1 MLIVGHTDAKG
12 ALDYNRD
19 LSQRRARSIVEAL
32 ARDYGIERARLTPL
46 GVGMA
51 APVATNRT
59 DQGRALNRR
68 VELVDVG
75 S

>member
-1 MLIVGHTDAKG
+1 MAAAA
-12 ALDYNRD
+12 ALLPARPAT
-19 LSQRRARSIVEAL
+19 QRRARSIVEAL
-32 ARDYGIERARLTPL
+32 ARDYGIERVRLTPL

>member
-1 MLIVGHTDAKG
+1 MLIVGHTDGMG

-19 LSQRRARSIVEAL
+19 LSERRARAVVETL
-32 ARDYGIERARLTPL
+32 ARDFKIERDRLTAV

-51 APVATNRT
+51 SPVATNRT
-59 DQGRALNRR
+59 DDGRAKNRR
-68 VELVDVG
+68 VEIVEVG